1 MAVLRKQPI
10 IYATW
15 LKNYLIGD
23 NLCRWSIWHR
33 IHYEYEKAKS
43 DFDTVHYNMEHS
55 TLRHEVQQRYARDGF
70 EVVPELKLSISGEKA
85 QFIGR
90 IDLIALRE
98 DKNLIIE
105 CKTGKPRAADKIQL
119 MLYIWALSKT
129 YGRFRGATFDGLIV
143 YKNHEIEISAIE
155 VDEVFV
161 NNFKEFTSDILK
173 GEPDRKHPS
182 ARECDWCGIA
192 NCDERAELTEVD
204 DPSTYKP
211 DFF

>member
-1 MAVLRKQPI
+1 MAELRKQPV

-33 IHYEYEKAKS
+33 IHYYYEEAKS

-55 TLRHEVQQRYARDGF
+55 TFRHEVQQRYAKAGY
-70 EVVPELKLSISGEKA
+70 EVLPELKITISGAVA
-85 QFIGR
+85 QLKGR
-90 IDLIALRE
+90 IDLVALRE

-105 CKTGKPRAADKIQL
+105 VKTGKPRAADKIQL

-129 YGRFRGATFDGLIV
+129 YGRFRGSTFDGLLV
-143 YKNHEIEISAIE
+143 YKSHEIEISALE
-155 VDEVFV
+155 VDEIFV
-161 NNFKEFTSDILK
+161 TNFKQFTKDILS
-173 GEPDRKHPS
+173 GEPDRKYPS
-182 ARECDWCGIA
+182 PRECDWCRIA
-192 NCDERAELTEVD
+192 GCDERSELAEGQ